1 MTINTDNYKCGRCS
15 KKNWELGTRNDY
27 MIAINGITRTLYN
40 MREVMWQLE
49 LFRGNSFLMSEYD
62 ENNKEENYHLSD
74 RYVKFLSKNTIKYYD
89 RLCGFERTQYLSE
102 YGWMQGYFNIGEV
115 MEKLKAEGIVR
126 VPFKWLY
133 DIRQYDKAIYPP
145 FLSYD
150 VQLLPVVTPHLLS
163 KFIKQCINIMAIAYS
178 SRTLCFKS

>member
-1 MTINTDNYKCGRCS
+1 
-15 KKNWELGTRNDY
+15 
-27 MIAINGITRTLYN
+27 

-126 VPFKWLY
+126 VPS
-133 DIRQYDKAIYPP
+133 